1 MPVLCLGAPRQR
13 KDVARPIADADP
25 PLLGSRNGTHRFDY
39 LCPHLAFLRTFG
51 AGGAGLR
58 AFLHFVPR
66 PDPLGRYAQDLGYGG
81 GPYRQTT
88 MQKKATSARIADPA
102 QTFRL
107 AMGGE
112 VQVTGILHKQD
123 GIGVRGLLA
132 CGLPVRLAESRMRDV
147 RFLEQ

>member
-25 PLLGSRNGTHRFDY
+25 PLLGSRNGTNRFDY

-81 GPYRQTT
+81 GAYRQTNI
-88 MQKKATSARIADPA
+88 QKKTPSPPFSHPA
-102 QTFRL
+102 PNLFL
-107 AMGGE
+107 AIGG
-112 VQVTGILHKQD
+112 GM
-123 GIGVRGLLA
+123 
-132 CGLPVRLAESRMRDV
+132 P
-147 RFLEQ
+147 